1 MNSFVSLEKS
11 SVTTGLPQGFSF
23 TPWIESAFPK
33 GKYLIQPGG
42 VPAQEESVR
51 HEECDAMIAITP
63 VVVLHENN
71 ALTCGDRL
79 NIVTKQPLEWGL
91 SDFAVGVPKDEPDIT
106 ATFR

>member
-1 MNSFVSLEKS
+1 
-11 SVTTGLPQGFSF
+11 
-23 TPWIESAFPK
+23 
-33 GKYLIQPGG
+33 
-42 VPAQEESVR
+42 
-51 HEECDAMIAITP
+51 MIAITP